1 MFWELF
7 WFQSFCVMLSCNAG
21 HVSLFADEGGAV
33 GGGGESDRRGGE
45 VVREVE
51 EGAVRE
57 EEREE
62 RRVNPSFRK
71 LY

>member
-1 MFWELF
+1 
-7 WFQSFCVMLSCNAG
+7 MLSCNAG
-21 HVSLFADEGGAV
+21 HVSLFADEGRV
-33 GGGGESDRRGGE
+33 VRGGGESDRQGGE
-45 VVREVE
+45 VVGETE